1 MSPANGPKVGYVVKR
16 YPRYSQT
23 FVVNEILAH
32 EAAGLPVEIFSL
44 RQPVD
49 AHFQDFIGR
58 VRAPVTYLQSP
69 DRRPSEL
76 WPDLQRA
83 MEVLPDLGSRLPEA
97 RGTPTQELYEA
108 VVLARE
114 VINRGIGHLH
124 AHFAGP
130 ATTVARL
137 AARFAG
143 IPYTFTAH
151 AHDIFQSTVEADD
164 LRRKLRD
171 AAATVTVSDYNA
183 RHLRETFGEDA
194 SRVVRI
200 YNGLDLDEY
209 PFEAPRRRDDRIVA
223 VGRLVEKKGF
233 QDLVDACAILVERGV
248 PVTCRIIGT
257 GALAG
262 ALRERVDALGLQ
274 GVVDVAGAL
283 PRSELIQEMRTAAAL
298 VAPSVIGADND
309 RDGIPTVLIEAM
321 ALGTPCVSTDVAG
334 IPEVLRD
341 GDTGLLVPPHDP
353 RALAAAV
360 GRPLRDA
367 DLRVRLAQG
376 ARALVE
382 TDFNVRPNAGRLR
395 ELFVA
400 AGRAQIEKAVV
411 P

>member
-32 EAAGLPVEIFSL
+32 EAAGVPIEIFSL

-76 WPDLQRA
+76 WPEFQRA
-83 MEVLPDLGSRLPEA
+83 MEVLPDLGRRLPEA
-97 RGTPTQELYEA
+97 RGTPTQELYES

-114 VINRGIGHLH
+114 VAVRGIGHLH

-151 AHDIFQSTVEADD
+151 AHDIFQSTVEPDD
-164 LRRKLRD
+164 LRRKLQD

-183 RHLRETFGEDA
+183 KHLQETFGDDA
-194 SRVVRI
+194 ARVVRI
-200 YNGLDLDEY
+200 YNGLDLEGY
-209 PFEAPRRRDDRIVA
+209 PFDSPRRREDKLVA

-233 QDLVDACAILVERGV
+233 QDLVDACSILAERRI
-248 PVTCRIIGT
+248 PFTCRIIGT
-257 GALAG
+257 GILAG
-262 ALRERVDALGLQ
+262 VLRDRVETLGLQ
-274 GVVDVAGAL
+274 GVVDIAGAL
-283 PRSELIQEMRTAAAL
+283 PRSDLMHEMRTASAL
-298 VAPSVIGADND
+298 VAPSVIGGDND
-309 RDGIPTVLIEAM
+309 RDGLPTVLIEAM
-321 ALGTPCVSTDVAG
+321 AQGTPCVSTPIAG
-334 IPEVLRD
+334 IPEVVRD
-341 GDTGLLVPPHDP
+341 GETGLVAPAHDP
-353 RALAAAV
+353 RALSAV
-360 GRPLRDA
+360 LERALRDP
-367 DLRVRLAQG
+367 DLRVRIAKR

-382 TDFNVRPNAGRLR
+382 ANFDVRPNAAHLR
-395 ELFVA
+395 ELFEA
-400 AGRAQIEKAVV
+400 ARRREIERAVV
-411 P
+411 R